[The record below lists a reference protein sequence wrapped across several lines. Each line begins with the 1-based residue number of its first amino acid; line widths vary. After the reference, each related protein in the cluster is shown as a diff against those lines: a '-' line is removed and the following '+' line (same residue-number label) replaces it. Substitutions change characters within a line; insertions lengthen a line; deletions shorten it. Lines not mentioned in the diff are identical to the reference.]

1 MASQPDETGDDGKRQ
16 EIVSADDRQHEI
28 AGELIELQREL
39 IELQRERNEL
49 ARDYL
54 KLSQQEAQLDYD
66 LSSKELDLEDEQN
79 KRAYRLAKLIIGG
92 FALVLFLLLYMVFY
106 GSEAQAD
113 KAEKL
118 LIGIILLLGGA
129 SLRDLI
135 GRAQKRLINR

>member
-1 MASQPDETGDDGKRQ
+1 MVSQPDETGDDGKRQ
-16 EIVSADDRQHEI
+16 EVVSADDRQHEI
-28 AGELIELQREL
+28 AGELIELQRERN
-39 IELQRERNEL
+39 ELQRERNEL
-49 ARDYL
+49 ARGYL
-54 KLSQQEAQLDYD
+54 ELSQQETQLDYD
-66 LSSKELDLEDEQN
+66 LSSKELEIEDEQN
-79 KRAYRLAKLIIGG
+79 KRAYRLVKLIGGG

-135 GRAQKRLINR
+135 GRVQKRLINR

>member
-16 EIVSADDRQHEI
+16 EVVSADDRQSEI
-28 AGELIELQREL
+28 AGEL

-49 ARDYL
+49 ARGYL
-54 KLSQQEAQLDYD
+54 ELSQQETQLDYD
-66 LSSKELDLEDEQN
+66 LAVKELEIEDEQN
-79 KRAYRLAKLIIGG
+79 KRAHRLMWLIGGG

-135 GRAQKRLINR
+135 GKVQKRLINR

>member
-1 MASQPDETGDDGKRQ
+1 MMASQPDETGDGGEAQ
-16 EIVSADDRQHEI
+16 EVIPVDDRQF
-28 AGELIELQREL
+28 AELIAE
-39 IELQRERNEL
+39 QRERNAIV
-49 ARDYL
+49 ARALEIDRE
-54 KLSQQEAQLDYD
+54 EAQLDYD
-66 LSSKELDLEDEQN
+66 LSSKELEIEDEQN
-79 KRAYRLAKLIIGG
+79 KRSHRLVQLIVGG

>member
-1 MASQPDETGDDGKRQ
+1 MAVQPDETGNGG
-16 EIVSADDRQHEI
+16 EAEEVVPVDDRQF
-28 AGELIELQREL
+28 AELIAE
-39 IELQRERNEL
+39 QRERNAIV
-49 ARDYL
+49 ARALEIDRE
-54 KLSQQEAQLDYD
+54 EAQLDYD
-66 LSSKELDLEDEQN
+66 LAVKELEIEDEQN
-79 KRAYRLAKLIIGG
+79 KRAHRLVQLIVVG

-135 GRAQKRLINR
+135 GRVQKRLINR

>member
-1 MASQPDETGDDGKRQ
+1 MVVVALNGS
-16 EIVSADDRQHEI
+16 V
-28 AGELIELQREL
+28 
-39 IELQRERNEL
+39 QRERNEL
-49 ARDYL
+49 VARALDID
-54 KLSQQEAQLDYD
+54 QQEIQLSYEYD
-66 LSSKELDLEDEQN
+66 SKELEIEDEQN
-79 KRAYRLAKLIIGG
+79 KRAHRLVQLIVGG

-135 GRAQKRLINR
+135 GRVQKRLINR

>member
-1 MASQPDETGDDGKRQ
+1 MASQPDETSDDGKRQ
-16 EIVSADDRQHEI
+16 EIVSADDRQREI
-28 AGELIELQREL
+28 AGERNELQRERN
-39 IELQRERNEL
+39 ELQRERNEL
-49 ARDYL
+49 ARRYL
-54 KLSQQEAQLDYD
+54 ELSQQEIQLDYD
-66 LSSKELDLEDEQN
+66 LSSKELEIEDEQN
-79 KRAYRLAKLIIGG
+79 KRAHRLVQLIVGG

>member
-1 MASQPDETGDDGKRQ
+1 MATQPDETGDGDKEQ
-16 EIVSADDRQHEI
+16 EVVPVDDRQF
-28 AGELIELQREL
+28 AELIAE
-39 IELQRERNEL
+39 QRERNAIVTRALEID
-49 ARDYL
+49 RE
-54 KLSQQEAQLDYD
+54 EAQLDYD
-66 LSSKELDLEDEQN
+66 LAVKELEIENEQN
-79 KRAYRLAKLIIGG
+79 KRAHRLVQLIVGG

-135 GRAQKRLINR
+135 GRVQKRLINR

>member
-28 AGELIELQREL
+28 AGERNELQRERN
-39 IELQRERNEL
+39 ELQRERNEL

-54 KLSQQEAQLDYD
+54 KLSQQETQLDYD
-66 LSSKELDLEDEQN
+66 LSSKELEIEDEQN
-79 KRAYRLAKLIIGG
+79 KRAHRLVQLIVGG

-135 GRAQKRLINR
+135 GRVQKRLINR

>member
-1 MASQPDETGDDGKRQ
+1 M
-16 EIVSADDRQHEI
+16 
-28 AGELIELQREL
+28 
-39 IELQRERNEL
+39 
-49 ARDYL
+49 ARDKRSFLPMTDNVRLLANGTNYSANGTNYSANGTSL
-54 KLSQQEAQLDYD
+54 LDATWNLSQQEIQLDYD
-66 LSSKELDLEDEQN
+66 LSSKELEIENEQN
-79 KRAYRLAKLIIGG
+79 KRAHRLVQLIVGG

-135 GRAQKRLINR
+135 GRVQKRLINR

>member
-1 MASQPDETGDDGKRQ
+1 MAARPDETSDGGEAQ
-16 EIVSADDRQHEI
+16 EVVPVDDRQF
-28 AGELIELQREL
+28 AELIA
-39 IELQRERNEL
+39 IQRERNEL
-49 ARDYL
+49 VARALDID
-54 KLSQQEAQLDYD
+54 QQEIQLSYEYD
-66 LSSKELDLEDEQN
+66 SKELEIEDEQN
-79 KRAYRLAKLIIGG
+79 KRAHRLVQLIIGG

-135 GRAQKRLINR
+135 GRVQKRLINR